1 LKKAFSKFFRYQVL
15 TINAKQ
21 EEVKQKHTISL
32 QASKLVT
39 QFSRRNSM
47 KSKLKGFIT
56 LLLALLVSTSVAQDA
71 PEPIVNELGTGGTQI
86 SFWNG
91 LSGSD
96 GVTLNDMLTQFVT
109 ENTDVS
115 VRTEI
120 IDWNTL
126 YPKIQAAFVAGEP
139 PDVFVVHASE
149 VEQFYSY
156 GMLKDLSYLYD
167 TNGGTLPTAD
177 FAQPGFDGILVDGVP
192 YGVMLDN
199 HGRGTWA
206 NVGLFEAAGVEVAI
220 PNNYDDTV
228 AMLQK
233 LTLDANGNNAASPDF
248 DSENIVQWGTS
259 MEWMY
264 VDFLSYLWQHGGAT
278 VSEDGTTATINSEE
292 AKMALQKMHDLIY
305 KYHVSPA
312 PAGFDAWQS
321 WAGGTVAIVPTG
333 TWFRNFAEDQTDI
346 TGQALPF
353 FQFGAQPATW
363 FGAHVFMIP
372 ASLEGEKLAAVEK
385 MIKWVTD
392 NQIMWAASGQ
402 VPARVSVQ
410 EELDPENY
418 PSNITIGK
426 TFQEYG
432 RMEIRN
438 KAILELQ
445 TAIDPEISA
454 ALNNEKTID
463 QALADAA
470 ERMQQ
475 VLDRNQ

>member
-1 LKKAFSKFFRYQVL
+1 MKARRL
-15 TINAKQ
+15 
-21 EEVKQKHTISL
+21 
-32 QASKLVT
+32 LVWV
-39 QFSRRNSM
+39 
-47 KSKLKGFIT
+47 
-56 LLLALLVSTSVAQDA
+56 LALLAVGFVAAQDA

-96 GVTLNDMLTQFVT
+96 GVTLNDMLTKFVA
-109 ENTDVS
+109 ENPDVS

-139 PDVFVVHASE
+139 PDVFIVHASE
-149 VEQFYSY
+149 VPQFYSY

-167 TNGGTLPTAD
+167 TNGGSLPAAD
-177 FAQPGFDGILVDGVP
+177 FAQPGFDGVFVDGVP
-192 YGVMLDN
+192 YGVPLDN

-206 NVGLFEAAGVEVAI
+206 NLALFEAAGVEPAI
-220 PNNYDDTV
+220 PTNYDDTV

-248 DSENIVQWGTS
+248 DPENVVQWGTS
-259 MEWMY
+259 IEWAY
-264 VDFLSYLWQHGGAT
+264 VEFLGYLWQHGGST
-278 VSEDGTTATINSEE
+278 VSEDGKTATINSEE
-292 AKMALQKMHDLIY
+292 GKAALQQMYDLIY
-305 KYHVSPA
+305 KYHVAPA
-312 PAGFDAWQS
+312 PAGFDSWQS

-346 TGQALPF
+346 QGQALPN

-418 PSNITIGK
+418 ASNIVIGK

-432 RMEIRN
+432 HMEIRN

-445 TAIDPEISA
+445 TAIDPELSA

-475 VLDRNQ
+475 VLDRTQ